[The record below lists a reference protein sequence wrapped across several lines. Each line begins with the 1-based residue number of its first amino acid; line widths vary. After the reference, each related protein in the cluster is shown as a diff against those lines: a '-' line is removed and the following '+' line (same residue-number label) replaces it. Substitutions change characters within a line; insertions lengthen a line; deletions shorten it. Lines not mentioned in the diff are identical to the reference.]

1 MLAGSLDL
9 EEPWY
14 ITGAKFDP
22 VKSVIN
28 VYDGIREDAVIV
40 CPRCGGS
47 TKRYGYEPT
56 ERSWRHADCLFYPCY
71 VHCRRPRVKCDKC
84 GVQQVTAPFERQN
97 SRHTLLFEGYA
108 MMIMEDVPRR
118 KASRLLCC
126 NEKTLASIRTQLLCL
141 MRSILL
147 MKPDLWRSGDLE
159 IKYSLSL
166 LPCGMDL
173 NGL

>member
-1 MLAGSLDL
+1 MVEGFESMLAGSLDL

-28 VYDGIREDAVIV
+28 VYVGIREDAVIV

-97 SRHTLLFEGYA
+97 SRHTL
-108 MMIMEDVPRR
+108 
-118 KASRLLCC
+118 
-126 NEKTLASIRTQLLCL
+126 
-141 MRSILL
+141 
-147 MKPDLWRSGDLE
+147 
-159 IKYSLSL
+159 
-166 LPCGMDL
+166 
-173 NGL
+173 